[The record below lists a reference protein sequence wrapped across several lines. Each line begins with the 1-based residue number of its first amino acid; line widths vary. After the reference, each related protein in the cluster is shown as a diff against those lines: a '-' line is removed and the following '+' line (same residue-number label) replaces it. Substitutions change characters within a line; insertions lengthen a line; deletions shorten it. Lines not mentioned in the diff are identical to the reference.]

1 MDTQLAIDIGN
12 SRIKLGLFVE
22 PQSPDPLPRCVER
35 IALPV
40 ADHDLFQQ
48 VRDWLL
54 ERDAPRDSWVGSVN
68 PPLLSQ
74 LLDHWPSE
82 RDKPRL
88 ADRPATRLL
97 ANHTRFPERVGTDRL
112 FNAVAANRLRRRGQP
127 AIIIDSGT
135 ATKVDF
141 VDAEGGFRGGAIL
154 AGFELIAK
162 ALHEGTAQL
171 PRINTRDLAE
181 PPDPVGHDTESALRS
196 GLYWG
201 LVGAVRELSTR
212 MAEPLDM
219 APMILITGG
228 AAPLLTHHFA
238 HATHESNLTLQGILI
253 AAMELGI
260 RG

>member
-1 MDTQLAIDIGN
+1 MDTHLAIDIGN
-12 SRIKLGLFVE
+12 SRIKLGLFAE
-22 PQSPDPLPRCVER
+22 PQSPDPLPRCVDR
-35 IALPV
+35 VALPV

-54 ERDAPRDSWVGSVN
+54 ERDPPQDSWVGSVN

-74 LLDHWPSE
+74 LLDGWPKE
-82 RDKPRL
+82 RAKPHSL
-88 ADRPATRLL
+88 DRPPITMLL
-97 ANHTRFPERVGTDRL
+97 NHTRFPERVGSDRL

-141 VDAEGGFRGGAIL
+141 VDAAGGFRGGAIL
-154 AGFELIAK
+154 AGFELIAN
-162 ALHEGTAQL
+162 ALHERTAQL

-181 PPDPVGHDTESALRS
+181 PPEPVGYDTESALRS

-212 MAEPLDM
+212 MAEPLDTS
-219 APMILITGG
+219 PLSLVTGG
-228 AAPLLTHHFA
+228 AAPLFMPHFA
-238 HATHESNLTLQGILI
+238 RATHESNLTLQGILI
-253 AAMELGI
+253 AAMEHE
-260 RG
+260 R